1 MPQSNIEKRAVMTPE
16 ESKAA
21 YQRDGFIL
29 VHQFLPQDE
38 MEELNTELDRYIR
51 EVVPAL
57 PVASAFYQER
67 GNPNSLKQL
76 QHMGCDPFFDRY
88 RTRLRWV
95 EMAQELV
102 GEPVEA
108 HQPEWFNKPPATPHR
123 TPPHQD
129 NYYFCLRPP
138 NVVTLWVA
146 LDFVDESNGC
156 LRYLPGSHHQGIR
169 PHGPTEVLGFSQGI
183 QDWSPEDEAR
193 EVAMRLEPG
202 NLVAHHCE
210 MVHRAD
216 PNRSH
221 YRHRRAFAMVFQGVS
236 CRRDQE
242 AYQRYRNVL
251 QRQHASMG
259 LTDR

>member
-1 MPQSNIEKRAVMTPE
+1 MAPE
-16 ESKAA
+16 ERKSA

-88 RTRLRWV
+88 RTRRRWV

-108 HQPEWFNKPPATPHR
+108 NPPEWFNKPPATPNL

-129 NYYFCLRPP
+129 NYYSCLRPP
-138 NVVTLWVA
+138 NAVTLWVG

-156 LRYLPGSHHQGIR
+156 RATCQGRTTRASDRMVPPRFWVSPKESRTGVQRTRPGKW
-169 PHGPTEVLGFSQGI
+169 LY
-183 QDWSPEDEAR
+183 D
-193 EVAMRLEPG
+193 
-202 NLVAHHCE
+202 
-210 MVHRAD
+210 
-216 PNRSH
+216 
-221 YRHRRAFAMVFQGVS
+221 
-236 CRRDQE
+236 
-242 AYQRYRNVL
+242 
-251 QRQHASMG
+251 
-259 LTDR
+259 